1 MTRSAF
7 HAQRLAYCLPWTLY
21 SLVVHTCKLKGPKRS
36 LMAARTPWHHARSM
50 VSRLLLES
58 HLKVSSV
65 SLIVVQ
71 CLIYW
76 FLCGHF
82 WNLGRGNKAES
93 ILKVRWLRSSMLDH
107 SCWLYLWFTGSASS
121 RWLNCWAA
129 PKELFWALRWEFGSM
144 NPISGLKIFSVALL
158 CSQAVG
164 GQPTLHRYGA
174 AFLVCGSA
182 MLWGTPLFHCVFWV
196 LAPHSASILPPK
208 CKLGS
213 WEKVLEWS
221 TRVVI
226 HSFIHSST
234 KYVFEHQG
242 CREHYMDPIFE
253 GLRSLVGRP
262 HGTSDTCKT
271 S

>member
-1 MTRSAF
+1 MTRPAF

-121 RWLNCWAA
+121 RWLNC
-129 PKELFWALRWEFGSM
+129 
-144 NPISGLKIFSVALL
+144 
-158 CSQAVG
+158 CSQRAILGFEMGVWVDE
-164 GQPTLHRYGA
+164 PHLWLED
-174 AFLVCGSA
+174 FFCGSV
-182 MLWGTPLFHCVFWV
+182 MFSGRWR
-196 LAPHSASILPPK
+196 SAN
-208 CKLGS
+208 
-213 WEKVLEWS
+213 
-221 TRVVI
+221 
-226 HSFIHSST
+226 SSS
-234 KYVFEHQG
+234 
-242 CREHYMDPIFE
+242 
-253 GLRSLVGRP
+253 LRSCFPSVWISHALGNSSVPLCLLSIGASLSIN
-262 HGTSDTCKT
+262 TST
-271 S
+271 